1 MFLKI
6 VNMVGLLPVSLYY
19 YSMDLNSLE
28 DKELLSRARMHIFST
43 GLGDAASRLCREN
56 TVYGLAKIH
65 LVQEEYGLEPSATFI
80 STPDETV
87 TRNLDRWMNGVGYG
101 GKFSWGEGSDKIIF
115 LDFKPNC
122 CGALVGGIEDL
133 PNPRSIIKSLYEL
146 ESREHVIEGVP
157 VEWDFNVGNHFID
170 IFRTAQGSSLTLP
183 EYIFIIHS
191 SAPELKGENP
201 LGTGLYYNRS
211 PSLQKIMKTVKTRF
225 GEAKILVD
233 SDAEEYYKF
242 YKLAERFSE
251 EKRILAAKEIF
262 GDFKLIS
269 SKTHQGLLNFNEAVL
284 GCHFITS
291 KGGDLYSI
299 ALRPDLPAYL
309 VEGKKSFSKNMLEAL
324 GFYKRAEELGVLKR
338 LLSFNCLPHG
348 GGYSFP
354 DMVAVKEVISTHN
367 QRYFVMELQ
376 NELGYKIFSNP
387 GELQFI
393 YRGRHVVVASIELEL
408 IELKAKLIPEYVL
421 KI

>member
-1 MFLKI
+1 ME
-6 VNMVGLLPVSLYY
+6 
-19 YSMDLNSLE
+19 LNSLE
-28 DKELLSRARMHIFST
+28 DKDLLKRARMHVFST

-87 TRNLDRWMNGVGYG
+87 TRNLDRWMNGIGYG
-101 GKFSWGEGSDKIIF
+101 GKFSWGNGSDKIIF

-122 CGALVGGIEDL
+122 CGTLVGGVDDL
-133 PNPRSIIKSLYEL
+133 PKPNSIIKSLYEL
-146 ESREHVIEGVP
+146 ESKEHVIEGLP
-157 VEWDFNVGNHFID
+157 VKWDFNVGNHFID
-170 IFRTAQGSSLTLP
+170 VFRTTPSAGLSLP

-201 LGTGLYYNRS
+201 IGMGLYYNKS
-211 PSLQKIMKTVKTRF
+211 STLQRIMKIVKTRF
-225 GEAKILVD
+225 GDAKILLD
-233 SDAEEYYKF
+233 EDAEEYYKF
-242 YKLAERFSE
+242 YKFAERFSE

-262 GDFKLIS
+262 GDFKFIS

-291 KGGDLYSI
+291 KGGSLYPL

-309 VEGKKSFSKNMLEAL
+309 VKGRKSFSKNMLEIL
-324 GFYKRAEELGVLKR
+324 GFYKRAEDLGVLKR

-354 DMVAVKEVISTHN
+354 DMVAVKDVITIRD

-376 NELGYKIFSNP
+376 NELGFKIFNNP
-387 GELQFI
+387 AELQFV
-393 YRGRHVVVASIELEL
+393 YRGRQVVVNSVELEL
-408 IELKAKLIPEYVL
+408 IELKAKLTPEYVL